1 MVLADLEAH
10 LISIGLS
17 VEHIPLDGQEWMVIK
32 AFPIHGGIHVGKT
45 CDVALRWS
53 EQNPWAPE
61 AQIHVKPH
69 LVTMGQ
75 RNSQGSPLG
84 AEWQYLSRRFDHPP
98 QPRTYYAFLITAL
111 EEL

>member
-1 MVLADLEAH
+1 MVFADLENH
-10 LISIGLS
+10 LKNTGLS
-17 VEHIPLDGQEWMVIK
+17 VESIEVDGQPWIIIK
-32 AFPIHGGIHVGKT
+32 DFPINGGSHEGKA
-45 CDVALRWS
+45 CDVALRRS

-84 AEWQYLSRRFDHPP
+84 SEWQYLSRRFDDPP
-98 QPRTYYAFLITAL
+98 QPRTYFAFLIKAL